1 MKHYFYQALEEN
13 PIIAAIKTW
22 MIWNFAVP
30 SGRDPSGIRPVRR
43 YLYDPDDRKTPKGR
57 WEDRNRA
64 CRPDRGLKQ
73 QRRSWWTSLKCR
85 QRQMGSLVQRSH

>member
-13 PIIAAIKTW
+13 PIIAAIKN
-22 MIWNFAVP
+22 M
-30 SGRDPSGIRPVRR
+30 DDLELPVRR

-57 WEDRNRA
+57 WEDCNRA

-73 QRRSWWTSLKCR
+73 QGDRGGLY
-85 QRQMGSLVQRSH
+85 

>member
-1 MKHYFYQALEEN
+1 MGKSLVKYYFYQALEEN
-13 PIIAAIKTW
+13 PIIAAIKN
-22 MIWNFAVP
+22 M
-30 SGRDPSGIRPVRR
+30 DDLELCCPSGIRPVRR

-73 QRRSWWTSLKCR
+73 QGDRGGL
-85 QRQMGSLVQRSH
+85 H

>member
-1 MKHYFYQALEEN
+1 MLGALLFFLRNGEKFSETLILSGTGRKPDHRSDQKHGCSGTLLF
-13 PIIAAIKTW
+13 
-22 MIWNFAVP
+22 
-30 SGRDPSGIRPVRR
+30 SGRDPSGIRPGRR

-73 QRRSWWTSLKCR
+73 QGDRGGL
-85 QRQMGSLVQRSH
+85 H

>member
-13 PIIAAIKTW
+13 PIIAAIKN
-22 MIWNFAVP
+22 MDDLELLF
-30 SGRDPSGIRPVRR
+30 SGRDSRGIRPVRR

-73 QRRSWWTSLKCR
+73 QGDRGGL
-85 QRQMGSLVQRSH
+85 H

>member
-13 PIIAAIKTW
+13 PIIAAIKN
-22 MIWNFAVP
+22 M
-30 SGRDPSGIRPVRR
+30 DDLELCCSGIRPVRR
-43 YLYDPDDRKTPKGR
+43 YLYDPGDRKTPKGR

-73 QRRSWWTSLKCR
+73 QGDRGGL
-85 QRQMGSLVQRSH
+85 H